1 MQDMLR
7 EVLFDPTVGKIV
19 AVLVGVLLISILVR
33 AVHRTLPRYIRENE
47 TRYRVRKIVT
57 FLG

>member
-1 MQDMLR
+1 MQDMLH